1 MKIEVTV
8 KSIHERPSEHR
19 LSPAFAGDG
28 FDHKETFIC
37 PHAKEHALLFCKVL
51 DLSAM
56 KCGIDQHEFASDPH
70 FTANM
75 NQLIKMVDKLHEKL
89 PKNPKKTKKRSG
101 LEGWT
106 K

>member
-19 LSPAFAGDG
+19 LSPGFAEG
-28 FDHKETFIC
+28 FDHKETFTC
-37 PHAKEHALLFCKVL
+37 PHAKEHALLFCKIL

-56 KCGIDQHEFASDPH
+56 KCGIDQHEFASDPQ

-75 NQLIKMVDKLHEKL
+75 NHLIKLIDRLYATL
-89 PKNPKKTKKRSG
+89 PKNPKKTKKSSV

-106 K
+106 E